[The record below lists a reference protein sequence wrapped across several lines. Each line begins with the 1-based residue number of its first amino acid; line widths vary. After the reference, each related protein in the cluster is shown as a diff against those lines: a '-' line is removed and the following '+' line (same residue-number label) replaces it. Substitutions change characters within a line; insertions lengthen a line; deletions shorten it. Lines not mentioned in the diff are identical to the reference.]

1 MKTLAEPP
9 GRRFHLVLLPAILA
23 ILCAMPSA
31 LQAQSVTDAFYIYQN
46 DGHFDGFF
54 YDEVQC
60 IQYSKTDTLGI
71 EHTDYVSQEIVTADS
86 TYRFML
92 TAIDSVGFVQ
102 PEIKISARVRDLNS
116 TDLLYYLS
124 YIDGRQ
130 VVFGGPLEE
139 LDINVGDILVN
150 YSFDDYEGF
159 SGKVTAIHEEDDGRT
174 YVDTDPIEDAHEIY
188 DQFICVEQYKAV
200 EKGQLAS
207 RRVAGMPM
215 LGRGVYAP
223 PSLVRQQRR
232 AGELDLNLLDF
243 SFSSE
248 IPLSDDDGIEITL
261 IPSIEGK
268 VNVKAVWNI
277 PSYIGVTTKVIYDV
291 GMGLE
296 ASCGVDFELNPPGS
310 GLVTIPL
317 PAAAPLFQLELLPNL
332 FIRGEGTIKLAVNSP
347 KMKGQIWQKVEI
359 IDYKLHGTCGSGPVP
374 GDDADIKRLEEPN
387 ESTSTLQFE
396 GMLQTGL
403 KFPLNLKTNSI
414 LSYIFKCGIGATA
427 YVGPKLTANVSI
439 DVAGIKTGD
448 NATYDYFKD
457 SKVTIAPISIDIEA
471 SGTYKNSWFGG
482 EKEVTFYK
490 TSFTPFSNV
499 DMYFFPQFSDWKE
512 EKITPSSYNLA
523 DGNQEF
529 NALILKPS
537 EWTLFPLKIGMD
549 AYRLDYNEK
558 ETFIASKAAKK
569 KFWYNDVAWKTDD
582 IYPLCYNLDGLR
594 ETGIYRFYP
603 TFEFM
608 GSKIR
613 ASQYYDYQ
621 TPGTFLLAPSDTTYF
636 KPEGSTE
643 KVPFKTNGTEVK
655 ASIWPDIAGST
666 CQVGN
671 GEVTVTL
678 PKKNGLIYAYP
689 QLSIAATLRAGEDV
703 SSQDPFYNYV
713 GNQTLG
719 RQPNYHIGNVRI
731 STGCG
736 ITEDLN
742 IDLSRSES
750 ARLTW
755 SGSKKGEDDENTT
768 YDTSIDLVFDLS
780 ENDKVDRR
788 HNLNHANIK
797 SGTFRQV
804 ETSTRQE
811 PGDSPSGF
819 VQRRTVET
827 RVTTVTKP
835 FYASDEGSFEL
846 FRSNATSLGNDYAVG
861 ATTTWNR
868 KTYIDGVLTEED
880 SGSYDDDSFCVEIFY

>member
-1 MKTLAEPP
+1 MVTKLS
-9 GRRFHLVLLPAILA
+9 HSIHIVLLTA
-23 ILCAMPSA
+23 ILCCPLAFVSS
-31 LQAQSVTDAFYIYQN
+31 LQAQSSTDAFYIYQN

-102 PEIKISARVRDLNS
+102 PEIKISARVRDLNGS
-116 TDLLYYLS
+116 DLAYYFS
-124 YIDGRQ
+124 HISGQQ
-130 VVFGGPLEE
+130 VVFWVPLEK

-159 SGKVTAIHEEDDGRT
+159 SGKVKAIREEDDMT

-291 GMGLE
+291 GVGLE

-347 KMKGQIWQKVEI
+347 KMKGQLWQKVEI
-359 IDYKLHGTCGSGPVP
+359 IDYKLHGTCGSGPAP
-374 GDDADIKRLEEPN
+374 GDPSDIKRLEEPN

-537 EWTLFPLKIGMD
+537 EWTLFPLQIGID

-558 ETFIASKAAKK
+558 ETFVASKAAKK

-655 ASIWPDIAGST
+655 ANIIGDIAGST

-678 PKKNGLIYAYP
+678 PKKNGLIYDYP
-689 QLSIAATLRAGEDV
+689 ELGISATLRPDEDV
-703 SSQDPFYNYV
+703 SSQDPFYNS
-713 GNQTLG
+713 GWIHTLG
-719 RQPNYHIGNVRI
+719 RQPNYHIGNVEI
-731 STGCG
+731 SAFDFHGVS
-736 ITEDLN
+736 EDLN

-755 SGSKKGEDDENTT
+755 SKKDETDGNTT

-780 ENDKVDRR
+780 ENDKEDRR
-788 HNLNHANIK
+788 GRYNLATVK
-797 SGTFRQV
+797 SGTYRQV
-804 ETSTRQE
+804 ETYTWEEYGS
-811 PGDSPSGF
+811 SGP
-819 VQRRTVET
+819 VQCRSVET
-827 RVTTVTKP
+827 RVMTVTKP
-835 FYASDEGSFEL
+835 FYAYSMGDHEMFA
-846 FRSNATSLGNDYAVG
+846 SNHTSLGDDYAEG
-861 ATTTWNR
+861 ATTAW
-868 KTYIDGVLTEED
+868 TYKLYKDGVLTEED
-880 SGSYDDDSFCVEIFY
+880 SDTFDGGFTLRIFY

>member
-1 MKTLAEPP
+1 MVTKLS
-9 GRRFHLVLLPAILA
+9 HSIHIVLLTA
-23 ILCAMPSA
+23 ILCCPLAFVSS
-31 LQAQSVTDAFYIYQN
+31 LQAQSSTDAFYIYQN

-54 YDEVQC
+54 YDEVQS
-60 IQYSKTDTLGI
+60 IQYSKLDTLGF

-86 TYRFML
+86 IYRIML

-102 PEIKISARVRDLNS
+102 PEVKISARVRDFNS
-116 TDLLYYLS
+116 SDLARYLS
-124 YIDGRQ
+124 YIEGRQ

-159 SGKVTAIHEEDDGRT
+159 SGKVKAIREEDDGRT

-232 AGELDLNLLDF
+232 AGEVNLNLLDF

-291 GMGLE
+291 GVGLE

-347 KMKGQIWQKVEI
+347 KMKGQLWQKVEI
-359 IDYKLHGTCGSGPVP
+359 IDYKLHGTCGSGPAP
-374 GDDADIKRLEEPN
+374 GDATDIKRLEEPN

-523 DGNQEF
+523 DGDQEF

-537 EWTLFPLKIGMD
+537 EWTLFPLQIGID

-558 ETFIASKAAKK
+558 ETFVASKAAKK
-569 KFWYNDVAWKTDD
+569 KFWRGDVAWKTDD

-655 ASIWPDIAGST
+655 ANIIGGIAGST
-666 CQVGN
+666 CEVGD

-678 PKKNGLIYAYP
+678 PKKNGLIYDYP
-689 QLSIAATLRAGEDV
+689 ELGISATLRPDENG
-703 SSQDPFYNYV
+703 SSPYINS
-713 GNQTLG
+713 GWIHTLC
-719 RQPNYHIGNVRI
+719 RQPNYHIGHVEIDAVGFRGVN
-731 STGCG
+731 
-736 ITEDLN
+736 EDLN

-755 SGSKKGEDDENTT
+755 SKKDETNGNTT
-768 YDTSIDLVFDLS
+768 YETSIDLVFDLS
-780 ENDKVDRR
+780 ENDKEDRR
-788 HNLNHANIK
+788 GRYNLATVK
-797 SGTFRQV
+797 SGTYRQV
-804 ETSTRQE
+804 ETSTWE
-811 PGDSPSGF
+811 EYGSSGL
-819 VQRRTVET
+819 VQCRSVQT
-827 RVTTVTKP
+827 RVMTVTKP
-835 FYASDEGSFEL
+835 FYAYSMGDHEMFA
-846 FRSNATSLGNDYAVG
+846 SNQTSLGDDYAEG
-861 ATTTWNR
+861 ATTAL
-868 KTYIDGVLTEED
+868 TYKLYKDGVLTEED
-880 SGSYDDDSFCVEIFY
+880 SDTFDGGFTLRIFY